1 LNEASEGRFS
11 TSTRENLLRVDEIR
25 AWRASLDVA
34 EPSESELGEMGRD
47 ERLTTVISDP
57 RQIFAVGANYRH
69 HAEEM
74 GLAIPTE
81 PMIFTKF
88 ASALAGQ
95 NAQVAVPS
103 LFTDW
108 EAELVVVVGRGGR
121 NIALEQA
128 LDAVAGYCV
137 GQDLS
142 DRELQMKGV
151 NAQFS
156 MGKSWKNF
164 APVGPWLT
172 TADEVPAPNN
182 LAIRCDVSG
191 VTYQDSSTSDMIF
204 TVAEIVSY
212 LSAHVE
218 LYPGDLIFTGSPH
231 GVGQGLTPPR
241 FLAAGDH
248 VVTTIAS
255 LGTLYTDF
263 VA

>member
-11 TSTRENLLRVDEIR
+11 TTTRENLLRVDEIR

-34 EPSESELGEMGRD
+34 EPSESELGELGRD

-95 NAQVAVPS
+95 NAQVPVPS

-151 NAQFS
+151 HAQFS